1 MCSNQHSEGNKE
13 NNEFSIKLYTDSVDD
28 WNISD
33 SSSDEQDDEVDGD
46 NKQLNNKLVSKLILI
61 KFTSV

>member
-1 MCSNQHSEGNKE
+1 MCSNQHSEDNEE

-33 SSSDEQDDEVDGD
+33 SSSDEQDDEGDGD
-46 NKQLNNKLVSKLILI
+46 NKQLNNKLVS
-61 KFTSV
+61 